1 MENFDKDALKDA
13 LGGNRCALAVDTA
26 ALREN
31 AKYLIGKTAKKLI
44 AVVKAN
50 AYGLGLDA
58 VTTALAGLC
67 PLFAVATAGEA
78 LAVAAK
84 GLAALVMS
92 PVSAKEAEEL
102 SGKGI
107 AVSVSCEEDAALAAA
122 HGLPAHIAVDTGMR
136 RYGSDWHDIGRLLRI
151 CDTDGLDVKGIY
163 THFCTADE
171 EDTAFAREQN
181 ARFERVVSV
190 VGKVRFGYIHSAAS
204 AAVLRLPATGNAI
217 RPGLALYGVNP
228 PFCHAP
234 LNETSRLYARV
245 LCTHILR
252 DGESIGYGA
261 AYTASG
267 NKRIAVI
274 GAGYG
279 DGLPYFSK
287 NQLFV
292 SINGFICP
300 IVGRVCMDCAFVDV
314 THARVEDGDY
324 ALVLGG
330 DGETSFAAV
339 ARKTGGLPYT
349 VMTGI
354 SERVPRV
361 YL

>member
-171 EDTAFAREQN
+171 ENTAFAREQN

-204 AAVLRLPATGNAI
+204 AAARLCRSVCRRSGSAVTV
-217 RPGLALYGVNP
+217 RP
-228 PFCHAP
+228 
-234 LNETSRLYARV
+234 
-245 LCTHILR
+245 
-252 DGESIGYGA
+252 
-261 AYTASG
+261 
-267 NKRIAVI
+267 
-274 GAGYG
+274 
-279 DGLPYFSK
+279 
-287 NQLFV
+287 
-292 SINGFICP
+292 
-300 IVGRVCMDCAFVDV
+300 
-314 THARVEDGDY
+314 
-324 ALVLGG
+324 
-330 DGETSFAAV
+330 
-339 ARKTGGLPYT
+339 
-349 VMTGI
+349 
-354 SERVPRV
+354 
-361 YL
+361 